1 MVYYVYDTKKGIVMV
16 KTKVIAKNEKKTGG
30 IELYFKRIFG
40 LMTGAISLTA
50 ISAFVMMFFAQY
62 LFRMSPDG
70 HILGLSGIY
79 YIITF
84 GGLGF
89 SIWAQLRAF
98 SMKPSTGAW
107 MLAIYSV
114 LMGIAI
120 TPLVYVS
127 LAVHPIT
134 VIWAFLLAAAMF
146 GCMALFGYKTIK
158 DLSFLGIFLTIGM
171 IGLIL
176 VGIISIFVPLS
187 AGFST
192 AVSLVGVLVFS
203 LFTAY
208 DMQTLKKA
216 YAVIG
221 NETQRNQLAVLGALH
236 LYISFVALFE
246 YILSFLNSRN

>member
-1 MVYYVYDTKKGIVMV
+1 MV
-16 KTKVIAKNEKKTGG
+16 KAKVVAKNNKKIGG

-40 LMTGAISLTA
+40 LMTGAIALTA
-50 ISAFVMMFFAQY
+50 VSAFIMMFFAQY

-70 HILGLSGIY
+70 HLGLSGLY
-79 YIITF
+79 YIIAF

-89 SIWAQLRAF
+89 SVWAQLRAF

-114 LMGIAI
+114 LMGVAI

-127 LAVHPIT
+127 LAIHPMT

-221 NETQRNQLAVLGALH
+221 DETQKNQLAVLGALH